1 MKKEIIQHA
10 PNVHEVRY
18 DFEAGEKER
27 GVKIAMLSDIHWD
40 NPKCDWGLLKRHLE
54 YCKANNIRIHINGDF
69 FCMMQ
74 GRGDFRGNKADIR
87 PEHNTATYLQSVVN
101 TAVEWWTPYAH
112 LIDVIGY
119 GNHETGI
126 IKHKEY
132 DPLQG
137 FVDLLNHSAK
147 SNVKKGGYGGWY
159 IIRMQAGISKCKA
172 DSFKIKY
179 FHGSGGGGVVT
190 RGEINLSR
198 ALMSYEGFDCF
209 TMGHVH
215 ENKET
220 WVARDVISS
229 KNFVDR
235 KDILLMNTGTYKEE
249 YGDGSKG
256 WHVERGAPP
265 KVVGGRI
272 LELSLHSQHEGK
284 TIIKAKSYR
293 F

>member
-1 MKKEIIQHA
+1 
-10 PNVHEVRY
+10 
-18 DFEAGEKER
+18 
-27 GVKIAMLSDIHWD
+27 
-40 NPKCDWGLLKRHLE
+40 
-54 YCKANNIRIHINGDF
+54 
-69 FCMMQ
+69 MQ
-74 GRGDFRGNKADIR
+74 ADISR
-87 PEHNTATYLQSVVN
+87 
-101 TAVEWWTPYAH
+101 
-112 LIDVIGY
+112 
-119 GNHETGI
+119 
-126 IKHKEY
+126 
-132 DPLQG
+132 
-137 FVDLLNHSAK
+137 
-147 SNVKKGGYGGWY
+147 
-159 IIRMQAGISKCKA
+159 CKA
-172 DSFKIKY
+172 DSLKIKY

>member
-1 MKKEIIQHA
+1 MRHEIITHA
-10 PNVHEVRY
+10 PNVHEAQYYFEVGELNRKVR
-18 DFEAGEKER
+18 
-27 GVKIAMLSDIHWD
+27 IAMLSDIHWD
-40 NPKCDWGLLKRHLE
+40 NPKCDWELLKKDLE

-87 PEHNTATYLQSVVN
+87 PEHNTATYLQSVVT
-101 TAVEWWTPYAH
+101 TAVEWWKPYAH

-126 IKHKEY
+126 IKFKEY

-137 FVDLLNHSAK
+137 FIDLLNHEAK

-159 IIRMQAGISKCKA
+159 IIRMQAGVSRSKAC
-172 DSFKIKY
+172 SFKIKY

-198 ALMSYEGFDCF
+198 ALMAFEGMDCF

-220 WVARDVISS
+220 WVARDVINNLNKVSH
-229 KNFVDR
+229 KP
-235 KDILLMNTGTYKEE
+235 ILLMNTGTYKEE

-265 KVVGGRI
+265 KPVGGRI
-272 LELSLHSQHEGK
+272 LELNLTLKHAGDCFINS
-284 TIIKAKSYR
+284 KSYR